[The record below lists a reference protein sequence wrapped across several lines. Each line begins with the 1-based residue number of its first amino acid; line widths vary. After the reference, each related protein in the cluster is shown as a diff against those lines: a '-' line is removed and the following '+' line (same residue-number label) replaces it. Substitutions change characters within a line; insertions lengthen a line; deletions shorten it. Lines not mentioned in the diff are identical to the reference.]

1 MNCPKCRKEM
11 ERGCLN
17 TGGYRLLWSR
27 DRNRMS
33 NWPVEGDVVLLSPAC
48 AAFDKFKNFM
58 VRGKFFK
65 KLVMEL

>member
-1 MNCPKCRKEM
+1 MNCPKCKKEM

-33 NWPVEGDVVLLSPAC
+33 NWPMEDDVVLHKHLR
-48 AAFDKFKNFM
+48 
-58 VRGKFFK
+58 VRSQTTAWLCRDCQTI
-65 KLVMEL
+65 LVEYEKY